1 MKSTRKMMYA
11 ILFFSILQK
20 KQAVLYVLD
29 YFKENPHRDHTSK
42 MYSDIKKFI
51 ENKYHVTVKVR
62 EMFINNIYGIKKYVK
77 SFLTDFLV

>member
-1 MKSTRKMMYA
+1 MKSTRINLYA

>member
-1 MKSTRKMMYA
+1 
-11 ILFFSILQK
+11 
-20 KQAVLYVLD
+20 
-29 YFKENPHRDHTSK
+29 

-51 ENKYHVTVKVR
+51 ENKYHVTVNAR